1 MTDVDIKYLLS
12 LADRMREK
20 DFEWGTIDY
29 FMLKRLVP
37 EMLCHIC
44 KHGDKNDGI
53 CLTCFGESKFDD

>member
-1 MTDVDIKYLLS
+1 MTDVDIRYLLS

-20 DFEWGTIDY
+20 DFEWDMADY
-29 FMLKRLVP
+29 CRLKRIVP
-37 EMLCHIC
+37 EILCHTC

>member
-1 MTDVDIKYLLS
+1 MTDVDITYLLS

-20 DFEWGTIDY
+20 DFEWDTIDY
-29 FMLKRLVP
+29 FMLKPLVP